1 MNKSRFSTAL
11 LMAAMM
17 GFASPVHNVTPR
29 MLQPSRKREA
39 TTRSRTRKISYG
51 ETLRAHFA
59 AKNLTPQRIAAHK
72 AYVAKHA

>member
-1 MNKSRFSTAL
+1 MNKSRFSLALMTAAL
-11 LMAAMM
+11 M
-17 GFASPVHNVTPR
+17 GFAAPVRDFTTQTLP
-29 MLQPSRKREA
+29 QSRKREA

-59 AKNLTPQRIAAHK
+59 AKNLTPQRVAAHK